1 MNLIPIAHGRI
12 QAGLGWE
19 DRNMV
24 SFGILTLVAVLIL
37 VTSFKRVPGI
47 GVITAMLII
56 GITIWLRGDG
66 LIGLGFLPPENRNM
80 TILWS
85 IIFGIAIQFLST
97 LILEPASDKITKS
110 TTDHSSFDNL
120 RGNLMYFLLILVG
133 VWLVVVFLE
142 EIIFRG
148 YMMGD
153 IAKLIGTSKIAL
165 AVNLIS
171 TSTVFGLAHWYQGKS
186 GALSTGIIGV
196 LLGILF
202 IASGFNL
209 WLPILTHGVIDMV
222 GLFLIYINA
231 DKVLKERVKII
242 G

>member
-1 MNLIPIAHGRI
+1 MI
-12 QAGLGWE
+12 
-19 DRNMV
+19 
-24 SFGILTLVAVLIL
+24 SFSILTLVAVLIV
-37 VTSFKRVPGI
+37 VTSFKRVPGV
-47 GVITAMLII
+47 GVIAAMLII

-66 LIGLGFLPPENRNM
+66 LIGLGFFPPKNWNT
-80 TILWS
+80 TIGWS
-85 IIFGIAIQFLST
+85 IMFGITIQFLST
-97 LILEPASDKITKS
+97 LILEPLSDKITKS
-110 TTDHSSFDNL
+110 ATDHSSFDNL

-133 VWLVVVFLE
+133 VWVVVVFLE

-153 IAKLIGTSKIAL
+153 VAKLIGTSKFTL
-165 AVNLIS
+165 AVNLIF

-186 GALSTGIIGV
+186 GAISTGIIGA

-202 IASGFNL
+202 IASGFNI
-209 WLPILTHGVIDMV
+209 WLPILTHGVIDTV

-231 DKVLKERVKII
+231 DKFMKERLKII